1 VATGVRMD
9 RNDLVT
15 VSLSGP
21 LTLDRTTDLRGVL
34 LRCLA
39 ECPSAV
45 VVDLTG
51 ATVDSDLPLTVF
63 PAVARHASRWPGAPV
78 LLVVPPGPVGDRLA
92 QRRRHRYLP
101 IFPSREAA
109 VGSLAEAGWP
119 APALRTGLSFAP
131 EALPAARH
139 LVVEACQSWGLSHL
153 GGYAELIA
161 SELAGNA
168 VRHAAPPLR
177 LVAAARGA
185 YLHIVVR
192 DGTSLLP
199 RQLPPAAR
207 DALSVVDHGLALV
220 NAVATAW
227 GCLRTAGG
235 KAVWATLRTVPIG
248 SPPLVR
254 PRGRLRGVMA
264 RGPGLWRPS
273 PAT

>member
-1 VATGVRMD
+1 VATGVRID
-9 RNDLVT
+9 RADLVT

-45 VVDLTG
+45 VIDLTG
-51 ATVDSDLPLTVF
+51 ATADSDLPLTVF

-78 LLVVPPGPVGDRLA
+78 LLAVPPGPLADRLA
-92 QRRRHRYLP
+92 HRRRKRYLP
-101 IFPSREAA
+101 VFSSREAA
-109 VGSLAEAGWP
+109 VASLADAGEP
-119 APALRTGLSFAP
+119 AAPALRTGLPFALD
-131 EALPAARH
+131 ALPTARR
-139 LVVEACQSWGLSHL
+139 LVAQACQGWGLSHL
-153 GGYAELIA
+153 AGYAELIA

-168 VRHAAPPLR
+168 VQHAAPPLR

-192 DGTSLLP
+192 DGTPLLP
-199 RQLPPAAR
+199 SLLPPAAR
-207 DALSVVDHGLALV
+207 DALSVVDHGLSLV

-254 PRGRLRGVMA
+254 PRGRLRGLA
-264 RGPGLWRPS
+264 RLRPL

>member
-1 VATGVRMD
+1 VATGVRID
-9 RNDLVT
+9 RTDLVT
-15 VSLSGP
+15 VAFSGP
-21 LTLDRTTDLRGVL
+21 LTLDRTTDLRGIL

-78 LLVVPPGPVGDRLA
+78 LLAVPPGPVADRLA
-92 QRRRHRYLP
+92 HRRRHRYLP
-101 IFPSREAA
+101 VFPSREAA
-109 VGSLAEAGWP
+109 VATLGDSGAST
-119 APALRTGLSFAP
+119 PALRTGLPFSP
-131 EALPAARH
+131 DALPTARR
-139 LVVEACQSWGLSHL
+139 LVANACQAWGLSHL
-153 GGYAELIA
+153 SGYAELIA

-168 VRHAAPPLR
+168 LRHAGPPLR

-192 DGTSLLP
+192 DGTPLLP
-199 RQLPPAAR
+199 RLLPPGAR
-207 DALSVVDHGLALV
+207 DALSVADHGLSLV

-235 KAVWATLRTVPIG
+235 KAVWATLRTVPVG

-254 PRGRLRGVMA
+254 PRGRLRSAGW
-264 RGPGLWRPS
+264 LRPS

>member
-1 VATGVRMD
+1 MTTGVRLD
-9 RNDLVT
+9 GTDVVT
-15 VSLSGP
+15 VSLTGP
-21 LTLDRTTDLRGVL
+21 LTLDGSTDLRGLL

-39 ECPSAV
+39 ECPTAMII
-45 VVDLTG
+45 DLAG

-78 LLVVPPGPVGDRLA
+78 LLAVPPGPVADRLT
-92 QRRRHRYLP
+92 RRRHRYLP
-101 IFPSREAA
+101 VFPDREAA
-109 VGSLAEAGWP
+109 LASLAGAATAP
-119 APALRTGLSFAP
+119 PALRTGLPFSP
-131 EALPAARH
+131 DALPVARH
-139 LVVEACQSWGLSHL
+139 LVTAACAGWGLGHL

-161 SELAGNA
+161 AELAGNA

-177 LVAAARGA
+177 LVAAARGT

-192 DGTSLLP
+192 DGTPLLP
-199 RQLPPAAR
+199 RLIPPPVR
-207 DALSVVDHGLALV
+207 DALSVVDRGLSLV

-254 PRGRLRGVMA
+254 PRGRLS
-264 RGPGLWRPS
+264 GLGRLRPS

>member
-1 VATGVRMD
+1 MD

-92 QRRRHRYLP
+92 QRRRHRDPP

-119 APALRTGLSFAP
+119 APALRAGLSFAP
-131 EALPAARH
+131 EALPPARP
-139 LVVEACQSWGLSHL
+139 LVGEACPGLGLSPP
-153 GGYAELIA
+153 GGYAQLIA
-161 SELAGNA
+161 SELARKA
-168 VRHAAPPLR
+168 VR
-177 LVAAARGA
+177 
-185 YLHIVVR
+185 
-192 DGTSLLP
+192 DS
-199 RQLPPAAR
+199 
-207 DALSVVDHGLALV
+207 
-220 NAVATAW
+220 
-227 GCLRTAGG
+227 
-235 KAVWATLRTVPIG
+235 
-248 SPPLVR
+248 
-254 PRGRLRGVMA
+254 
-264 RGPGLWRPS
+264 
-273 PAT
+273 